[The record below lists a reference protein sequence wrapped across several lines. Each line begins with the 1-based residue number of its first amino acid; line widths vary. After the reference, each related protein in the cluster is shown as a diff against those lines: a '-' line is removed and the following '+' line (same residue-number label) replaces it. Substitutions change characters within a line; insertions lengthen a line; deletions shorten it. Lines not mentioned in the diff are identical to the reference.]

1 MIHNIK
7 IRALA
12 GNWSIRAAGA
22 IIGETHAALELVE
35 HVYALRIYF
44 PRKDIAMAFLNYTQK
59 MLSACTN
66 VTHDIFQLSRKTNLF
81 KT

>member
-22 IIGETHAALELVE
+22 IIRETQAALELVE
-35 HVYALRIYF
+35 YGYALRIYF
-44 PRKDIAMAFLNYTQK
+44 PRKDIAMAILDYTQK
-59 MLSACTN
+59 AAQCLHKCDA
-66 VTHDIFQLSRKTNLF
+66 
-81 KT
+81 